1 MVAPAVLE
9 AIRSGVPVVAL
20 ESAVVTHGL
29 PKPAA
34 IEAVRRQW
42 EACQRAGATPAVGAV
57 FEGQLRVG
65 LTLEECASLAARD
78 DSVKVSPWNLAAS
91 PERPGHGG
99 GPGPAAPRAPP
110 RPGGPGGRPPR

>member
-42 EACQRAGATPAVGAV
+42 EACQRAGATPAVVAV

-78 DSVKVSPWNLAAS
+78 DSVKVSPRNLAAS
-91 PERPGHGG
+91 LERPRHGRATG
-99 GPGPAAPRAPP
+99 SAAAAAAPRAAAPIAS
-110 RPGGPGGRPPR
+110 

>member
-42 EACQRAGATPAVGAV
+42 EACQNAGATPAVIAV

-65 LTLEECASLAARD
+65 LTLEACASLAARD
-78 DSVKVSPWNLAAS
+78 DSVKVSPWNPAARL
-91 PERPGHGG
+91 ERPGIGRC
-99 GPGPAAPRAPP
+99 PGRATPAA
-110 RPGGPGGRPPR
+110 